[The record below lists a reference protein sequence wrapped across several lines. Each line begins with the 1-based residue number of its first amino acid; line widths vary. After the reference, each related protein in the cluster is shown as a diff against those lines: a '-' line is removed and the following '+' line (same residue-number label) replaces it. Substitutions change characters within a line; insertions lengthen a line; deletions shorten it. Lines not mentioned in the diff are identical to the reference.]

1 MIFKNKTFCEID
13 AKIKKTKSAKYLR
26 RVINLRSGKFKKTEN
41 LKNSIITHILFNCSS
56 FTLYYIY

>member
-26 RVINLRSGKFKKTEN
+26 RVINLWSGKFTKPEN
-41 LKNSIITHILFNCSS
+41 LKNSYYTHFV
-56 FTLYYIY
+56 